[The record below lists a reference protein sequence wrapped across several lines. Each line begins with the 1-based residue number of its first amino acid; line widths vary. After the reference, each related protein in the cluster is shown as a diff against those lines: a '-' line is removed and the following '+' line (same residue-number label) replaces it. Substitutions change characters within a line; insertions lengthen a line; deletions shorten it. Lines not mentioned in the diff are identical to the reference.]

1 MDGVMRHFFGGRCV
15 GGRGGPAARVDTV
28 ARARRVWETDGDR
41 ATRSRVSP
49 LPPPST
55 VAPEPLEKV
64 FGQKTA
70 LGAHLDRRA
79 RAPVAAAGEP
89 PIQHHPA
96 HDKRAVDAGELDAVA
111 VVGVGG
117 EGVGAEGAGAGGGG
131 VDDVEETWR
140 MQGTG
145 VVE

>member
-1 MDGVMRHFFGGRCV
+1 
-15 GGRGGPAARVDTV
+15 
-28 ARARRVWETDGDR
+28 
-41 ATRSRVSP
+41 
-49 LPPPST
+49 
-55 VAPEPLEKV
+55 V

-140 MQGTG
+140 MRGTG